1 LKPVLRITSRLSS
14 FAPLASLASLK
25 SAIKPALLPVV
36 GFSLLLSACGD
47 NETAVTETDMQDNT
61 PPAAMEADTNP
72 LLAPS
77 DLPYG
82 MPPFDQI
89 RNEHFLPAYERA
101 MELELAEVEEIA
113 NNPESASF
121 ENTIVALERSGQELT
136 RVARIFNNINGANTN
151 PDMQAVQRE
160 MSPKLA
166 AHSDAISLNPDL
178 FARVDTLYQQRE
190 ELALDPESDR
200 LLERYHTGFVRAGA
214 QLDETQKER
223 LREIN
228 SELAS
233 LSTQFSQ
240 NVLAE
245 VNASAVVV
253 DTREELAGL
262 SDAQIQAAAD
272 EAASRGEDGKYVITL
287 RNTSGQPPL
296 TSLENRAL
304 RERIQKTSVARG
316 SRGNEFDTTGIV
328 SDTLKLRA
336 ERAQMLGYE
345 THADY
350 ILSEQTAGNKVVVN
364 QMLGGLAPVAVA
376 NARLEGEEIKR
387 VIDETAEEPFE
398 LQAWDWAFYAEK
410 VRQARYSFDESEV
423 RPYFEL
429 NNVLDNGVFYAAEQ
443 VYGLSFERRDDLPT
457 YHPDVQVW
465 EVFDADGTGLGLML
479 GDFYARGSKRGGAWM
494 NSYNTQSGLLG
505 GSKVIG
511 NHLNITKPPAGEPTL
526 MTFDEVTTLFHETG
540 HVLHGLFSDVEY
552 PRFAGTSVPRDF
564 VEFPSQVNEMWAT
577 WPDVLENYALHYE
590 TGERIPQDLLDRVLE
605 AAQFNEGFGTTEY
618 LAASIIDQA
627 LHQLPPGEIPDADAV
642 MAFEAHTLAQ
652 AGLNYDPVPP
662 RYRTPYFSH
671 IMGGYSA
678 GYYSYIWSEV
688 LDADAVEWFRENG
701 GMTREN
707 GDRFRN
713 TLLSRGGSVDAMQLY
728 QDFVG
733 RLPDIEHMLRRRGLQ
748 PQ

>member
-1 LKPVLRITSRLSS
+1 MKIVARLT
-14 FAPLASLASLK
+14 AMK
-25 SAIKPALLPVV
+25 SKLTTALFPALGL
-36 GFSLLLSACGD
+36 SLVLGACSD
-47 NETAVTETDMQDNT
+47 NQPGLADSEMQDAE
-61 PPAAMEADTNP
+61 PAGAAAETNP
-72 LLAPS
+72 LLVAS
-77 DLPYG
+77 TLPYG

-101 MELELAEVEEIA
+101 MAQETAEVEMIA
-113 NNPESASF
+113 GSPEPASF
-121 ENTIVALERSGQELT
+121 ENTILALERSGQALT

-160 MSPKLA
+160 MAPRLS
-166 AHSDAISLNPDL
+166 AHSDSISLNSDL
-178 FARVDTLYQQRE
+178 FARVNTLYSQRE
-190 ELALDPESDR
+190 ELALDPEADR
-200 LLERYHTGFVRAGA
+200 LIERYHTSFVRAGA
-214 QLDETQKER
+214 QLNEEQKQR
-223 LREIN
+223 LRDIN
-228 SELAS
+228 SELAR
-233 LSTQFSQ
+233 LGTQFTQ

-245 VNASAVVV
+245 VNASAVVL

-262 SDAQIQAAAD
+262 SNAQIQAAAD
-272 EAASRGEDGKYVITL
+272 EAVSRGEDGKYVITL

-296 TSLENRAL
+296 ASLENRAL
-304 RERIQKTSVARG
+304 RERIQRASVARG
-316 SRGNEFDTTGIV
+316 SRGNEFDNTGVV

-336 ERAQMLGYE
+336 ERAQMLGYD
-345 THADY
+345 THADF
-350 ILSEQTAGNKVVVN
+350 ILSEQTAGSKVVVN

-376 NARLEGEEIKR
+376 NARIEGEEIKR
-387 VIDETAEEPFE
+387 VIDQTAEDPFE
-398 LQAWDWAFYAEK
+398 LEAWDWAFYAEK
-410 VRQARYSFDESEV
+410 VRQVRYSFDQSEV

-429 NNVLDNGVFYAAEQ
+429 NNVLDNGLFYAAEQ

-465 EVFDADGTGLGLML
+465 EVFDVDGSGLGLML

-494 NSYNTQSGLLG
+494 NSYNTQSALLG
-505 GSKVIG
+505 GSKVVG

-526 MTFDEVTTLFHETG
+526 MTFDEVTTLFHEFG

-627 LHQLPPGEIPDADAV
+627 LHQLPPEEIPDADSI
-642 MAFEAHTLAQ
+642 MAFEAQALAD

-688 LDADAVEWFRENG
+688 LDADAVQWFRENG
-701 GMTREN
+701 GMLREN

-713 TLLSRGGSVDAMQLY
+713 TLLSRGGSKDAMQLY
-728 QDFVG
+728 QDFAG

>member
-1 LKPVLRITSRLSS
+1 MKVVTRLSTRLP
-14 FAPLASLASLK
+14 FFK
-25 SAIKPALLPVV
+25 STLKPALLPVI
-36 GFSLLLSACGD
+36 GFSLLLTGCGD
-47 NETAVTETDMQDNT
+47 NQPGVADSEMQDDA
-61 PPAAMEADTNP
+61 PIAAETETNP
-72 LLAPS
+72 LLVDS
-77 DLPYG
+77 TLPYG

-89 RNEHFLPAYERA
+89 RNEHYLPAYERA
-101 MELELAEVEEIA
+101 MALESEEIEDIA
-113 NNPESASF
+113 SNPQPPTF
-121 ENTIVALERSGQELT
+121 ENTIVAMERSGQALT
-136 RVARIFNNINGANTN
+136 RVARIFSNVNGANTN
-151 PDMQAVQRE
+151 PELQAVQRE
-160 MSPKLA
+160 MAPRLS
-166 AHSDAISLNPDL
+166 AHNDSISLNPAL

-190 ELALDPESDR
+190 ELALDPEAER
-200 LLERYHTGFVRAGA
+200 LLERYHTSFVRSGA
-214 QLDETQKER
+214 QLSEEQKQR

-233 LSTQFSQ
+233 LSTQFTQ

-272 EAASRGEDGKYVITL
+272 EAAERGEAGKYVITL

-296 TSLENRAL
+296 ASLQNRAL
-304 RERIQKTSVARG
+304 RERIQKASVARG
-316 SRGNEFDTTGIV
+316 SRGNEYDTTGIV
-328 SDTLKLRA
+328 SDTLRLRA
-336 ERAQMLGYE
+336 ERAQMLGYQ

-350 ILSEQTAGNKVVVN
+350 ILSEQTAGSKEAVN
-364 QMLGGLAPVAVA
+364 QMLGDLAPVAVA
-376 NARLEGEEIKR
+376 NARVEGEEIKR
-387 VIDETAEEPFE
+387 MIDETEARPFE
-398 LQAWDWAFYAEK
+398 LEPWDWAFYAEK

-429 NNVLDNGVFYAAEQ
+429 NTVLDNGVFYAAEQ

-465 EVFDADGTGLGLML
+465 EVFDADGSGLGLML
-479 GDFYARGSKRGGAWM
+479 ADFYARGSKRGGAWM
-494 NSYNTQSGLLG
+494 NSYTTQSGLLG

-526 MTFDEVTTLFHETG
+526 MTFDEVTTLFHEFG

-552 PRFAGTSVPRDF
+552 PRFAGTAVPRDF

-577 WPDVLENYALHYE
+577 WPDVLENYAVHYQ

-605 AAQFNEGFGTTEY
+605 ARQFNEGFATTEY
-618 LAASIIDQA
+618 LGASVIDQA
-627 LHQLPPGEIPDADAV
+627 LHQLTPEQIPGADQI
-642 MAFEAHTLAQ
+642 MAFEAQALAD

-688 LDADAVEWFRENG
+688 LDADAVQWFIENG
-701 GMTREN
+701 GMTRAG
-707 GDRFRN
+707 GDRFRE
-713 TLLSRGGSVDAMQLY
+713 TLLSRGGSVEAMQLY
-728 QDFVG
+728 QDFAG

-748 PQ
+748 QQ